1 MEQARV
7 RQFAGPGLLTA
18 VMLALLVWLGVW
30 QLHRRAWK
38 AGLLADIDRGEQ
50 AAPVPLGSATPPR
63 FTKVSATGVLS
74 GTFALY
80 GSDVRDVG
88 AATQIGAQLLEVL
101 ARPGMAPLLVDLGWV
116 RADYRDSVRPV
127 TGPATITGY
136 VRAPEHP
143 GWLSAADDVAGRH
156 FYTLDPAAI
165 GAALGVP
172 DVAPFTLVALGQ
184 PAGGGPVPAEALPRP
199 ADNHLQYA
207 ITWFGL
213 AATLLVIFG
222 SWTRKKLSEYP

>member
-1 MEQARV
+1 
-7 RQFAGPGLLTA
+7 
-18 VMLALLVWLGVW
+18 
-30 QLHRRAWK
+30 
-38 AGLLADIDRGEQ
+38 
-50 AAPVPLGSATPPR
+50 VPLGSATPPR

-101 ARPGMAPLLVDLGWV
+101 ARPDMAPLLVDLGWV

>member
-1 MEQARV
+1 MEQTKLR
-7 RQFAGPGLLTA
+7 RLAGPGLLTL
-18 VMLALLVWLGVW
+18 VMLALLLWLGTW
-30 QLHRRAWK
+30 QLQRRVWK

-50 AAPVPLGSATPPR
+50 APPVPLGATTPPR
-63 FTKVSATGVLS
+63 FTKVSATGVLE
-74 GTFALY
+74 GKFALY

-88 AATQIGAQLLEVL
+88 ASTQIGAQLLEVL
-101 ARPGMAPLLVDLGWV
+101 TRPGLAPLLVDLGWV

-127 TGPATITGY
+127 TGPATLTGY

-172 DVAPFTLVALGQ
+172 GVAPFTLIAMGKQ
-184 PAGGGPVPAEALPRP
+184 MGDGPVPADALPRP
-199 ADNHLQYA
+199 PDNHLQYA
-207 ITWFGL
+207 LTWFGL
-213 AATLLVIFG
+213 AGTLVIIFAVWARG
-222 SWTRKKLSEYP
+222 KR